1 MKKFFTIATLL
12 CIVFSHTAFSKDQPK
27 SYYQLKVYHLKT
39 KSQEAQLEAYL
50 KNAYVPALHRAG
62 IKQVGVF
69 KLLEGDTVDL
79 RVYVFIPFQ
88 KFEQI
93 ENLTTTLQKD
103 TQHAE
108 AGKDFLQAPFNNAGY
123 VRIESILL
131 RAFAGMPV
139 PAVPKLT
146 SPKNERIY
154 ELRSYES
161 ASEKL
166 ATSKIRQFTY
176 GSTEGTEMSIF
187 TRLNFNPVF
196 YGEVLFGGKM
206 PNLMYMTSF
215 QNKADRDEHWKAFT
229 ADSYWQKLSV
239 IPEYLNTVSKNVQ
252 IFLYPT
258 DYSDF

>member
-1 MKKFFTIATLL
+1 MET
-12 CIVFSHTAFSKDQPK
+12 
-27 SYYQLKVYHLKT
+27 
-39 KSQEAQLEAYL
+39 YL

-62 IKQVGVF
+62 VKQVGVF
-69 KLLEGDTVDL
+69 KLVDMDTVDL

-93 ENLTTTLQKD
+93 ENLTATLQKD
-103 TQHAE
+103 TQYAE

-131 RAFAGMPV
+131 RAFAGMPT
-139 PAVPKLT
+139 PATPKLT
-146 SPKNERIY
+146 SPKTERVY

-176 GSTEGTEMSIF
+176 GSEEGTEMSIF

-215 QNKADRDEHWKAFT
+215 QNKADRDEHWKAFNT
-229 ADSYWQKLSV
+229 DSQWVKLKALA
-239 IPEYLNTVSKNVQ
+239 EYQNTVSKNT
-252 IFLYPT
+252 ITFLTPA